1 MLVFVPKTNV
11 CQKKKRGGNIIFF
24 FFVIKQDVVNLVY
37 LYRLLDGHNVLRFVN
52 YRKRTIGM
60 QEKIVRELGLFL
72 SVWLWLDV
80 IRESSETNNLAHIKC
95 LINVFWDQNVY
106 TEIIRFTVTQKCQP
120 RPTCFQEEPEKN
132 LISMQRR
139 M

>member
-1 MLVFVPKTNV
+1 MPK
-11 CQKKKRGGNIIFF
+11 KEARGEHHFF

-72 SVWLWLDV
+72 SVWL
-80 IRESSETNNLAHIKC
+80 
-95 LINVFWDQNVY
+95 
-106 TEIIRFTVTQKCQP
+106 
-120 RPTCFQEEPEKN
+120 
-132 LISMQRR
+132 
-139 M
+139 